1 LIALSI
7 AEIRRLFNLIGKDDQ
22 AINQGLLWSIWRRE
36 HQADT
41 RRSHFTRRLRLQT
54 LMI

>member
-7 AEIRRLFNLIGKDDQ
+7 AEVRRLFNLIGKDDHT
-22 AINQGLLWSIWRRE
+22 IDQGLHWSAWRRE

-41 RRSHFTRRLRLQT
+41 RRSHFKRRLRLQA

>member
-7 AEIRRLFNLIGKDDQ
+7 AEIRRLFNLIDQDDQ
-22 AINQGLLWSIWRRE
+22 VINQGLRWSAWRRE

-41 RRSHFTRRLRLQT
+41 RRHHFKRRIKLQMQ
-54 LMI
+54 MI